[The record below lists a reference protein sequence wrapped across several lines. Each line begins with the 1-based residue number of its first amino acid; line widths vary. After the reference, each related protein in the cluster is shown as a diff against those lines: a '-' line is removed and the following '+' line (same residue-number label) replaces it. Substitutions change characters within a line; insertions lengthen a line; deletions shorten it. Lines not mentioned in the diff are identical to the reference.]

1 MHDDYSLSNNLNV
14 DVTQFIFSATKVLK
28 MGSLKYVGLGILFF
42 ALVSHPDFIKGSKD
56 EEEDK
61 EGMVDDKSI
70 KDDGEARWGS
80 TVVDTLREIIERDLP
95 KEEEYLRKR
104 EAAPIMRA
112 IGFWTRWI
120 ERRRRRG

>member
-1 MHDDYSLSNNLNV
+1 VN
-14 DVTQFIFSATKVLK
+14 VTQFIFSAMKVLK

-70 KDDGEARWGS
+70 EDDGEARWGS
-80 TVVDTLREIIERDLP
+80 TVLDTLREIIERDLP
-95 KEEEYLRKR
+95 KEEVYLRKR
-104 EAAPIMRA
+104 EPAPGLLRA
-112 IGFWTRWI
+112 DGFWRRW
-120 ERRRRRG
+120 RNPGWRNRRG